1 MESPES
7 VVSSFLEYR
16 SILMIETT
24 EITVKDCKIPKAF
37 SGYRILQISDLHEA
51 QFGSEQEEL
60 LDRVKTI
67 GADCVALTGDFVGG
81 KDTDLKK
88 ILRFFRNLSS
98 ISFCCYVTGNH
109 ETRLDAP
116 DLERLLGGMTA
127 YGIEVLR
134 GKMVSVSRG
143 EDSIQILGID
153 DPGFINDEKYER
165 DAQTVR
171 DAIQSIPYDSS
182 LFTLLLSHRP
192 EVMGVYAELGIDLVL
207 CGHTHGGQIRIPGIG
222 AFYVPMQGWFPKYD
236 CGMYQEG
243 NTRMYISRG
252 LGTSVVPF
260 RLFNP
265 PELVVITLENE

>member
-1 MESPES
+1 
-7 VVSSFLEYR
+7 
-16 SILMIETT
+16 MIETT

-88 ILRFFRNLSS
+88 ILRFFRDLSS

-171 DAIQSIPYDSS
+171 DAIQSIPYDSVCLHCCS
-182 LFTLLLSHRP
+182 LTGRKLWASMLNWESILYCAAIHTADRYVFQ
-192 EVMGVYAELGIDLVL
+192 ELVL
-207 CGHTHGGQIRIPGIG
+207 SMFRCRAGFRNMTAVCIRKEIPECI
-222 AFYVPMQGWFPKYD
+222 
-236 CGMYQEG
+236 
-243 NTRMYISRG
+243 
-252 LGTSVVPF
+252 
-260 RLFNP
+260 
-265 PELVVITLENE
+265 